1 MLYRS
6 KLQEKLDEAL
16 SAVLPIIAIVLT
28 LSLTVAPVTS
38 SVLLAF
44 LLGGVLLV
52 AGMMFFTLG
61 AELAMEPMGEQVGG
75 RITRTRRLWIIL
87 PTGFLLGMLIT
98 VSEPDLQVLASQVQ
112 SIPNSVLIFSVAGG
126 VGLFLSLAL
135 LRMLLGVR
143 LRTLLLV
150 CYAAVL
156 ALAFVAPADFLAVA
170 FDAGGVTTGPMTVPF
185 ILSFGVGI
193 SAIRSDSNAQG
204 DSFGLISLCSVG
216 PVLAVLLLSLIYRV
230 DGAGYT
236 AVVVPNFTDSVELRT
251 LFTSALPTYLG
262 EIGRA
267 LLPIMVFFGVFQVT
281 GLHLG
286 KKTLARIG
294 VGLLYTYVGLVLF
307 LTGVN
312 VGFMPA
318 GTYLGETLAGL
329 PYRWIVIPIGMLIG
343 YYIVKAEPA
352 VYVLMRQVEELT
364 SGAVTGAV
372 LQRSLSVGVSVSVG
386 LALFRVLTGLSILY
400 FIVPGYLLS
409 LALSFFVP
417 DIFTAIAF
425 DSGGV
430 ASGPMTATFLLPL
443 ATGATLAVGGNVVTD
458 AFGVVAMVAMTPL
471 IAIQL
476 LGVSY
481 RLGEERREAK
491 AAAGTAGGAVLDRFD
506 DYEIIAL

>member
-1 MLYRS
+1 MYRS
-6 KLQEKLDEAL
+6 QLREKLDESL
-16 SAVLPIIAIVLT
+16 SAVLPIIAIVLV
-28 LSLTVAPVTS
+28 LSLTIAPVTS

-44 LLGGVLLV
+44 LLGGALLI

-61 AELAMEPMGEQVGG
+61 AELAMEPMGKQMGG
-75 RITRTRRLWIIL
+75 RITRTRKLWLIL
-87 PTGFLLGMLIT
+87 SMGFLLGGIIT

-126 VGLFLSLAL
+126 VGLFLMLAL
-135 LRMLLGVR
+135 LRMLLGVK
-143 LRTLLLV
+143 LRTLLLGF
-150 CYAAVL
+150 YAAVIVL
-156 ALAFVAPADFLAVA
+156 SFIAPADFLAVA

-185 ILSFGVGI
+185 ILAFGVGI
-193 SAIRSDSNAQG
+193 SAIRSDSNAQD
-204 DSFGLISLCSVG
+204 DSFGLIALCSVG
-216 PVLAVLLLSLIYRV
+216 PVLAVLVLSLIYRV

-236 AVVVPNFTDSVELRT
+236 AVTVPNFSDSVELRT
-251 LFTSALPTYLG
+251 LFTSALPTYFG
-262 EIGRA
+262 EIARA
-267 LLPIMVFFGVFQVT
+267 LLPIMVFFGIFQVA

-286 KKTLARIG
+286 KKTLLRIG
-294 VGLLYTYVGLVLF
+294 VGLLYTYVGLVVF

-318 GTYLGETLAGL
+318 GTYLGETLASL
-329 PYRWIVIPIGMLIG
+329 PYRWVIIPVGMLIG

-352 VYVLMRQVEELT
+352 VYVLMKQVEELT
-364 SGAVTGAV
+364 SGAVTGKA
-372 LQRSLSVGVSVSVG
+372 LQRSLSVGVSISVG
-386 LALFRVLTGLSILY
+386 LALLRVLTGVSILF
-400 FIVPGYLLS
+400 FIVPGYLI
-409 LALSFFVP
+409 ALMLTFAVP

-443 ATGATLAVGGNVVTD
+443 ATGATFAVGGNVVTD

-481 RLGEERREAK
+481 RLHEERAEEQAQLQTIDEK
-491 AAAGTAGGAVLDRFD
+491 IDWLD

>member
-1 MLYRS
+1 MYRTR
-6 KLQEKLDEAL
+6 LQGKLDESL
-16 SAVLPIIAIVLT
+16 SAVLPIIAIVL
-28 LSLTVAPVTS
+28 LLALTIAPMTS

-75 RITRTRRLWIIL
+75 RITKTRRLWIIL
-87 PTGFLLGMLIT
+87 STGFLLGALIT
-98 VSEPDLQVLASQVQ
+98 VSEPDLQVLAGQVQ
-112 SIPNSVLIFSVAGG
+112 SIPNSVLILSVAGG
-126 VGLFLSLAL
+126 VGLFLALAL
-135 LRMLLGVR
+135 LRMLLSVK
-143 LRTLLLV
+143 LRTMLLALYAAALLLS
-150 CYAAVL
+150 
-156 ALAFVAPADFLAVA
+156 FVAPADFLAVA

-185 ILSFGVGI
+185 ILAFGVGI
-193 SAIRSDSNAQG
+193 SAIRSDRQARE
-204 DSFGLISLCSVG
+204 DSFGLIALCSVG
-216 PVLAVLLLSLIYRV
+216 PVLAVLALSLIYHP
-230 DGAGYT
+230 DGAGYS
-236 AVVVPNFTDSVELRT
+236 AVAVPNFTDSVELRT
-251 LFTSALPTYLG
+251 LFTQALPTYLV

-267 LLPIMVFFGVFQVT
+267 LLPIMAFFAVFQFA
-281 GLHLG
+281 GLKLG
-286 KKTLARIG
+286 KKTLLRIG
-294 VGLLYTYVGLVLF
+294 IGLLFTYAGLVLF

-318 GTYLGETLAGL
+318 GTYLGRTLAGL
-329 PYRWIVIPIGMLIG
+329 SYRWIVIPVGMLIG

-352 VYVLMRQVEELT
+352 VYVLMKQVEELT
-364 SGAVTGAV
+364 SGAVTGKT
-372 LQRSLSVGVSVSVG
+372 LQRSLSFGVSVSVG

-400 FIVPGYLLS
+400 FIVPGYLFA

-481 RLGEERREAK
+481 RLREDRAEE
-491 AAAGTAGGAVLDRFD
+491 AVALTSIDEKIDWLDN
-506 DYEIIAL
+506 YEIIAL

>member
-1 MLYRS
+1 MYQNRLR
-6 KLQEKLDEAL
+6 EKLDEAL
-16 SAVLPIIAIVLT
+16 TAVLPIVAIVLA
-28 LSLTVAPVTS
+28 LSLTIAPMTS

-44 LLGGVLLV
+44 LFGGVLLV

-75 RITRTRRLWIIL
+75 RITRTRKLWIIL
-87 PTGFLLGMLIT
+87 PTGFLLGTLIT
-98 VSEPDLQVLASQVQ
+98 VSEPDLQVLATQVQ
-112 SIPNSVLIFSVAGG
+112 SIPNRTLIFSVAGG
-126 VGLFLSLAL
+126 VGLFLTLAL
-135 LRMLLGVR
+135 LRMLLRVK

-150 CYAAVL
+150 FYAAVFIL
-156 ALAFVAPADFLAVA
+156 TVFAPADFLAVA

-185 ILSFGVGI
+185 ILAFGVGI
-193 SAIRSDSNAQG
+193 SAIRSDEKAQE
-204 DSFGLISLCSVG
+204 DSFGLIALCSVG
-216 PVLAVLLLSLIYRV
+216 PVLAVLLLSLIYRA
-230 DGAGYT
+230 DGADYT
-236 AVVVPNFTDSVELRT
+236 PAIVPNFTDSVELRT
-251 LFTSALPTYLG
+251 LFTTALPSYLR
-262 EIGRA
+262 EIAVA
-267 LLPIMVFFGVFQVT
+267 LLPILAFFGVFQVT

-286 KKTLARIG
+286 KKTLLRIG

-318 GTYLGETLAGL
+318 GTYLGETLVGL
-329 PYRWIVIPIGMLIG
+329 PYRWVVIPVGMLIG

-352 VYVLMRQVEELT
+352 VYVLMKQVEELT
-364 SGAVTGAV
+364 SGAVTGAM
-372 LQRSLSVGVSVSVG
+372 LQRSLSIGVSVSVG
-386 LALFRVLTGLSILY
+386 LALLRVLTGLSILY
-400 FIVPGYLLS
+400 FIVPGYVLA

-443 ATGATLAVGGNVVTD
+443 ATGATLAAGGNVVTD

-476 LGVSY
+476 LGVGY
-481 RLGEERREAK
+481 RTREHVRSIDVDSVE
-491 AAAGTAGGAVLDRFD
+491 AVLDRLD